1 MIGFNKPKGINLK
14 TEQELKFIREA
25 GRMLREVKNIIKQN
39 IVEGITTKELDSIAE
54 NAINKLGGKPG
65 FKGLYGFPGTICS
78 SFNEE
83 IVHGIPNSRKVKDGD
98 ILSVDCGVIYEEFN
112 SDSAFTVSIGKI
124 PSNIKTLINTTQEAL
139 KLGIQEAKPGNH
151 IGDIGHSIEKY
162 SKSKGFSVVKEY
174 VGHGIGLEMHEDP
187 QIPNY
192 GIKGKG
198 FTLKTGMAICIEPMF
213 NLGSAETKV
222 DQDGWTVRTV
232 DGLNSAHF
240 EHTIGILDNEI
251 CIFTEK

>member
-112 SDSAFTVSIGKI
+112 SDSAFTVSIGNI
-124 PSNIKTLINTTQEAL
+124 PSNIKTLIKTTEESFKLGLQEA
-139 KLGIQEAKPGNH
+139 IPGNH
-151 IGDIGHSIEKY
+151 IGDIGHAIEKY

-174 VGHGIGLEMHEDP
+174 VGHGIGKKLHEDP

-192 GIKGKG
+192 GQKSSGPKI
-198 FTLKTGMAICIEPMF
+198 LSGMALAIEPMLIEG
-213 NLGSAETKV
+213 NEKTLV
-222 DQDGWTVRTV
+222 DEDGWTVKTA
-232 DGLNSAHF
+232 DSSMSAHF
-240 EHTIGILDNEI
+240 EDTIIITNDSFEI
-251 CIFTEK
+251 VT

>member
-112 SDSAFTVSIGKI
+112 SDSAFTVSIGNI
-124 PSNIKTLINTTQEAL
+124 PSNIKTLIKTTEESL
-139 KLGIQEAKPGNH
+139 KLGIQEAIPGNH
-151 IGDIGHSIEKY
+151 IGDIGHAIEKY

-174 VGHGIGLEMHEDP
+174 VGHGIGKKLHEDP

-192 GIKGKG
+192 GQKSSGPKI
-198 FTLKTGMAICIEPMF
+198 LSGMALAIEPMLIEG
-213 NLGSAETKV
+213 NEKTVV
-222 DQDGWTVRTV
+222 DEDGWTVKTA
-232 DGLNSAHF
+232 DSSMSAHF
-240 EHTIGILDNEI
+240 EDTIIITNDSFEI
-251 CIFTEK
+251 VT

>member
-39 IVEGITTKELDSIAE
+39 IAEGITTKELDSIAE
-54 NAINKLGGKPG
+54 NAIYKLGGKPG
-65 FKGLYGFPGTICS
+65 FKGLYGFPGTICA

-83 IVHGIPNSRKVKDGD
+83 IVHGIPKSRKIKDGD

-112 SDSAFTVSIGKI
+112 SDSAFTVSIGNI
-124 PSNIKTLINTTQEAL
+124 SNTIKSLINTTEEAL
-139 KLGIQEAKPGNH
+139 KLGIQEAKPGNQ
-151 IGDIGHSIEKY
+151 IGDIGHCIEKY

-174 VGHGIGLEMHEDP
+174 VGHGIGKKLHEDP

-192 GIKGKG
+192 GQKSSGPKI
-198 FTLKTGMAICIEPMF
+198 LSGMALAIEPMLIEG
-213 NLGSAETKV
+213 NEKTVV
-222 DQDGWTVRTV
+222 DEDGWTVKTA
-232 DGLNSAHF
+232 DSSMSAHF
-240 EHTIGILDNEI
+240 EDTIIITNDSFEI
-251 CIFTEK
+251 VT

>member
-83 IVHGIPNSRKVKDGD
+83 IVHGIPNSRKVQDGD

-174 VGHGIGLEMHEDP
+174 VGHGIGKKLHEDP

-192 GIKGKG
+192 GQKSSGPKI
-198 FTLKTGMAICIEPMF
+198 LSGMALAIEPMLIEG
-213 NLGSAETKV
+213 NEKTVV
-222 DQDGWTVRTV
+222 DEDGWTVKTA
-232 DGLNSAHF
+232 DSSMSAHF
-240 EHTIGILDNEI
+240 EDTIIITNDSFEI
-251 CIFTEK
+251 VT

>member
-174 VGHGIGLEMHEDP
+174 VGHGIGKKLHEDP

-192 GIKGKG
+192 GQKSSGPKI
-198 FTLKTGMAICIEPMF
+198 LSGMALAIEPMLIEG
-213 NLGSAETKV
+213 NEKTVV
-222 DQDGWTVRTV
+222 DEDGWTVKTA
-232 DGLNSAHF
+232 DSSMSAHF
-240 EHTIGILDNEI
+240 EAVSYTHLKLPTIYSV
-251 CIFTEK
+251 